1 MGDVTEDKKIEGL
14 YAFKDAD
21 APVEDYLGIKKEANN
36 LSRQNKTHSTSS
48 FDDGPT
54 TIDDSIL
61 IKTLNMFSTTTG
73 DVDDNEGVTKQ
84 RTSKDP
90 NNFVVV
96 YQSSERDVDATCDCY
111 KKETSVTFDD
121 TLKTVNN
128 LNLRSSAL
136 SSSIVRSSI
145 LSPRESI
152 ISLSN
157 ELNNKRR
164 SSDTATSSPLQY
176 LFLSLFI
183 LYLLGVT
190 GFSAWLGL
198 AKIGLS
204 KEIPTETK
212 IEQDTLGDEEAV
224 KEKYLLELKSINNQH
239 WIKISDFNKRILDL
253 NAENNN
259 LQSIMKTFKI
269 QETTLINTKA
279 NYEELNV
286 VLRKSI
292 AFQEKS
298 TLELKTT
305 STNYRVANDQL
316 NELNIDYRL
325 MNGELSNKE
334 TEFKIELVTL
344 NKASEQLGN
353 VLKRIQQENKEL
365 VKIQEGF
372 EKTSHQLNTAIEEQ
386 KNILLSYEE
395 ENAHQLKIANNCNNL
410 ISFFNETQHK
420 LDETFDAWETY
431 LEESILTRELLTL
444 EGLQSKSQTIVL
456 SWECAVLD
464 HIDDSTSTSKF
475 MKNKGSSIGVA
486 NYEALI
492 GYLTESLFSPLCLSR
507 NDFNLYVTQNKYHSL
522 LSHGGEMTYNQLKS
536 SVNMYA
542 TNVQSHYFPDSN
554 DVSGLSHDD
563 WYDANF
569 DCASLPEEKK
579 YYFHREQH

>member
-164 SSDTATSSPLQY
+164 SSDTATTSPLQY

-212 IEQDTLGDEEAV
+212 IEQDTLGDEE
-224 KEKYLLELKSINNQH
+224 E
-239 WIKISDFNKRILDL
+239 
-253 NAENNN
+253 
-259 LQSIMKTFKI
+259 SIMKTFKI

>member
-212 IEQDTLGDEEAV
+212 IEQDTLGDEE
-224 KEKYLLELKSINNQH
+224 E
-239 WIKISDFNKRILDL
+239 
-253 NAENNN
+253 
-259 LQSIMKTFKI
+259 SIMKTFKI

>member
-212 IEQDTLGDEEAV
+212 IEQDTLGDEE
-224 KEKYLLELKSINNQH
+224 E
-239 WIKISDFNKRILDL
+239 
-253 NAENNN
+253 
-259 LQSIMKTFKI
+259 SIMKTFKI

-395 ENAHQLKIANNCNNL
+395 ENAHQLKIAN
-410 ISFFNETQHK
+410 
-420 LDETFDAWETY
+420 
-431 LEESILTRELLTL
+431 
-444 EGLQSKSQTIVL
+444 
-456 SWECAVLD
+456 
-464 HIDDSTSTSKF
+464 
-475 MKNKGSSIGVA
+475 
-486 NYEALI
+486 
-492 GYLTESLFSPLCLSR
+492 
-507 NDFNLYVTQNKYHSL
+507 
-522 LSHGGEMTYNQLKS
+522 
-536 SVNMYA
+536 
-542 TNVQSHYFPDSN
+542 
-554 DVSGLSHDD
+554 
-563 WYDANF
+563 
-569 DCASLPEEKK
+569 
-579 YYFHREQH
+579 